1 MMRFR
6 ITRAIYK
13 SLAGSDAKE
22 GVRCDRFC
30 ACAQEC
36 CLSLGGTVRENRQRI
51 EQDGGE
57 RGVNA
62 SFRLAIPV
70 SK

>member
-22 GVRCDRFC
+22 GVAIVSARARRNVVFYLAGLCVKT
-30 ACAQEC
+30 
-36 CLSLGGTVRENRQRI
+36 GRE
-51 EQDGGE
+51 
-57 RGVNA
+57 
-62 SFRLAIPV
+62 
-70 SK
+70 